1 LSGEEKFLLQEMLK
15 KKGYYSGEI
24 DGLIGEESR
33 AAIRIFQE
41 EIGMSADGKPSLELL
56 DALRQ

>member
-1 LSGEEKFLLQEMLK
+1 MNGEEKFLLQELLK

-24 DGLIGEESR
+24 DGLLGEASR
-33 AAIRIFQE
+33 TAIRIFQE
-41 EIGMSADGKPSLELL
+41 EIGMPADGKPSLEIL